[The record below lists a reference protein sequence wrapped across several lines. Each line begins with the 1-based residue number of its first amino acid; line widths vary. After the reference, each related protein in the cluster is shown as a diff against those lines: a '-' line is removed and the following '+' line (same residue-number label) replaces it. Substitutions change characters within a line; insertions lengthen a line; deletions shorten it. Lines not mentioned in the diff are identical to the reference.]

1 MTYRAPTSEI
11 EFLLEH
17 VLDFDRLSRT
27 ALYSEVTT
35 DTARAV
41 LSEVARLAE
50 EVLYPLNRVG
60 DEHPARL
67 ENGVVRTPPG
77 FREGYRA
84 LAQGGWVGINAD
96 PAYGGMGLSLTL
108 LACLADMAAGANMA
122 LALNPMLT
130 QGQIE
135 ALQNHADEAIKALYL
150 PKLISGA
157 WTGTMDLT
165 EPQAGSDVGALRT
178 KAEDN
183 GDGTWR
189 ISGQKIF
196 ITWGDHDVAENIC
209 HMVLARIPDAPE
221 GTRGI
226 SLFMVPKFLPDADGN
241 PGSANSVQTVSLEH
255 KMGIH
260 GSPTALM
267 EFDGATGWMIGA
279 PNSGMAAMFTMM
291 NNARLS
297 VGMQAVGT
305 ADAARQKAAAYARDR
320 KQGQTP
326 VGDGGGGII
335 DHADVRR
342 MLLTM
347 KARVFAARALCLD
360 TAISLDMAKA
370 TGEQAWAERGAF
382 LTPLAKAFGT
392 DSACEV
398 ADLGIQVHGGMGY
411 IEETGAAQYLR
422 DLWVARIYEGTN
434 GIQAM
439 DLVSRKM
446 ADGGAAARALLA
458 EVAETVDRL
467 EQVDPDMAA
476 KMRSAVAEMTEATDW
491 MVAQSDLN
499 DRFAGAV
506 EYLRA
511 FALTRGGH
519 YLARAA
525 LVDADT
531 GDRMALLT
539 FFVRHEMSQIA
550 GLCSAAGSG
559 ASLLYS
565 LDTDVLL
572 T

>member
-1 MTYRAPTSEI
+1 MTYRAPISEI
-11 EFLLEH
+11 EFLLAH
-17 VLDFDRLSRT
+17 VLDFKQLSRT
-27 ALYSEVTT
+27 APYSEVTI

-41 LSEVARLAE
+41 LSEIGRLAE
-50 EVLYPLNRVG
+50 QVLYPLNRTG
-60 DEHPARL
+60 DLHPATI
-67 ENGVVRTPPG
+67 ENGVVRTSPG
-77 FREGYRA
+77 FREAYRA

-96 PAYGGMGLSLTL
+96 PEYGGMGLSLTL
-108 LACLADMAAGANMA
+108 LAGLADMAAGANMA

-135 ALQNHADEAIKALYL
+135 ALQNHASDEIKALYL
-150 PKLISGA
+150 PKLVSGV

-165 EPQAGSDVGALRT
+165 EPQAGSDLGALRT
-178 KAEDN
+178 AAQEN

-209 HMVLARIPDAPE
+209 HMVLARVPDAPV

-226 SLFMVPKFLPDADGN
+226 SLFLVPKYLPDANGN
-241 PGSANSVQTVSLEH
+241 PGRANTLQAVSLEH
-255 KMGIH
+255 KVGIH

-267 EFDGATGWMIGA
+267 EFDGATGWMIGEA
-279 PNSGMAAMFTMM
+279 NSGMTAMFTMM

-305 ADAARQKAAAYARDR
+305 ADAARQKATAYARDR
-320 KQGQTP
+320 KQGETP
-326 VGDGGGGII
+326 VSDGCGGII

-347 KARVFAARALCLD
+347 KTRVFAARALCLD

-370 TGEQAWAERGAF
+370 TGDQAWAERGAF

-398 ADLGIQVHGGMGY
+398 ADLGMQVHGGMGY

-422 DLWVARIYEGTN
+422 DLRITRIYEGTN

-439 DLVSRKM
+439 DLVSRKL

-458 EVAETVDRL
+458 EVADTISRL
-467 EQVDPDMAA
+467 EQVDPDLALAMNC
-476 KMRSAVAEMTEATDW
+476 ELEAMNRTTDW
-491 MVAQSDLN
+491 MTDQSDLN

-511 FALTRGGH
+511 FALTLGGH

-525 LVDADT
+525 LADPDN
-531 GDRMALLT
+531 GDRMALLS

-559 ASLLYS
+559 AAMLYS
-565 LDTDVLL
+565 LDTDGLL

>member
-1 MTYRAPTSEI
+1 MTYRAPVAEI
-11 EFLLEH
+11 EFLLAH

-27 ALYSEVTT
+27 NLYAEVTAE
-35 DTARAV
+35 TARAV
-41 LSEVARLAE
+41 LSEIARLAE
-50 EVLYPLNRVG
+50 EVLYPLNRAG
-60 DEHPARL
+60 DKHPARL
-67 ENGVVRTPPG
+67 ENGVVRTSPG

-96 PAYGGMGLSLTL
+96 PDYGGMGLSLTL
-108 LACLADMAAGANMA
+108 LAGLADMAAGANMA

-135 ALQNHADEAIKALYL
+135 ALQNHAGDAIKALYL
-150 PKLISGA
+150 PKLISGE

-178 KAEDN
+178 GAEDN

-189 ISGQKIF
+189 ITGQKLF

-209 HMVLARIPDAPE
+209 HMVLARLPDAPE
-221 GTRGI
+221 GTKGI
-226 SLFMVPKFLPDADGN
+226 SLFMVPKFLPDADGD
-241 PGSANSVQTVSLEH
+241 PGKANSLRTVSLEH
-255 KMGIH
+255 KLGIH

-267 EFDGATGWMIGA
+267 DFDGATGWMIGE
-279 PNSGMAAMFTMM
+279 PNSGMGAMFTMM

-305 ADAARQKAAAYARDR
+305 ADAAFQKAVAYARDR
-320 KQGQTP
+320 RQGQTP
-326 VGDGGGGII
+326 VGDGSGAII

-342 MLLTM
+342 MALTM
-347 KARVFAARALCLD
+347 KSRITVARALCLD

-370 TGEQAWAERGAF
+370 TGEKVWAARGAF

-392 DSACEV
+392 DIACEV

-422 DLWVARIYEGTN
+422 DVRIARIYEGTN

-439 DLVSRKM
+439 DLVSRKL
-446 ADGGAAARALLA
+446 ADGGEAAWVLLA

-467 EQVDPDMAA
+467 EQVDPVLAGVMRAA
-476 KMRSAVAEMTEATDW
+476 LGAMTETTGW
-491 MVAQSDLN
+491 MTAQSDLN
-499 DRFAGAV
+499 SRFAGAV
-506 EYLRA
+506 EYLRG

-525 LVDADT
+525 LAEAGDA
-531 GDRMALLT
+531 DRMALLR
-539 FFVRHEMSQIA
+539 FFVHHEMSQIA
-550 GLCSAAGSG
+550 GLCSAACSG
-559 ASLLYS
+559 ASLLYL
-565 LDTDVLL
+565 LDTDAFL

>member
-1 MTYRAPTSEI
+1 MTYRAPVAEI
-11 EFLLEH
+11 EFLLAN
-17 VLDFDRLSRT
+17 VLDFAQLSGT
-27 ALYSEVTT
+27 ELYSEVTA

-41 LSEVARLAE
+41 LLEIGRLAE
-50 EVLYPLNRVG
+50 EVLYPLNRTG
-60 DEHPARL
+60 DQHPARL
-67 ENGVVRTPPG
+67 ENGVVRTSPG

-96 PAYGGMGLSLTL
+96 PEYGGMGLSLTL
-108 LACLADMAAGANMA
+108 LAGLADMAAGANMA

-135 ALQNHADEAIKALYL
+135 ALQNHASEAIKALYL
-150 PKLISGA
+150 PKLISGD

-178 KAEDN
+178 RAEDS
-183 GDGTWR
+183 GDGTYS
-189 ISGQKIF
+189 ITGQKLF

-209 HMVLARIPDAPE
+209 HLVLARLPGAPA
-221 GTRGI
+221 GTKGI

-241 PGSANSVQTVSLEH
+241 PGKANSLRVVSLEH

-305 ADAARQKAAAYARDR
+305 AEAAFQKAAEYARDR
-320 KQGQTP
+320 RQGRTP
-326 VGDGGGGII
+326 VGDGTGGII

-347 KARVFAARALCLD
+347 KSRITVARALCLD

-370 TGEQAWAERGAF
+370 TGKEAWAVRGAF

-392 DSACEV
+392 DIACEV

-422 DLWVARIYEGTN
+422 DVRISRIYEGTN

-439 DLVSRKM
+439 DLVSRKL

-458 EVAETVDRL
+458 EVADTADRL
-467 EQVDPDMAA
+467 AQVDPDLAA
-476 KMRSAVAEMTEATDW
+476 AMRGALEAVTEATEW
-491 MVAQSDLN
+491 MAAQPDVN

-506 EYLRA
+506 EYLRG
-511 FALTRGGH
+511 FALTIGGH

-525 LVDADT
+525 LADAADP
-531 GDRMALLT
+531 DRRAILR
-539 FFVRHEMSQIA
+539 FFVHHEMSQVA
-550 GLCSAAGSG
+550 GLCSAASSG
-559 ASLLYS
+559 ASQLYL
-565 LDTDVLL
+565 LDTDAFL

>member
-1 MTYRAPTSEI
+1 MTYRAPVAEI
-11 EFLLEH
+11 EFLLAN
-17 VLDFDRLSRT
+17 VLDFAQLSGT
-27 ALYSEVTT
+27 ELYSEVTA

-41 LSEVARLAE
+41 LLEIGRLAE
-50 EVLYPLNRVG
+50 EVLYPLNRTG
-60 DEHPARL
+60 DQHPARL
-67 ENGVVRTPPG
+67 ENGVVRTSPG

-96 PAYGGMGLSLTL
+96 PEYGGMGLSLTL
-108 LACLADMAAGANMA
+108 LAGLADMAAGANMA

-135 ALQNHADEAIKALYL
+135 ALQNHASEAIKALYL
-150 PKLISGA
+150 PKLISGD

-178 KAEDN
+178 RAEDS
-183 GDGTWR
+183 GDGTYS
-189 ISGQKIF
+189 ITGQKLF

-209 HMVLARIPDAPE
+209 HLVLARLPDAPQ
-221 GTRGI
+221 GTKGI

-241 PGSANSVQTVSLEH
+241 PDKANSLRTVSLEH

-267 EFDGATGWMIGA
+267 EFDGATGWMIGE

-305 ADAARQKAAAYARDR
+305 ADAAFQKAAAYARDR
-320 KQGQTP
+320 KQGRTP
-326 VGDGGGGII
+326 VGDGSGGII

-347 KARVFAARALCLD
+347 KSRITVARALCLD
-360 TAISLDMAKA
+360 TAISLDIAKA
-370 TGEQAWAERGAF
+370 TGEKAWAARGAF
-382 LTPLAKAFGT
+382 LTPVAKAFGT
-392 DSACEV
+392 DIACEV

-422 DLWVARIYEGTN
+422 DVRIARIYEGTN

-439 DLVSRKM
+439 DLVSRKL
-446 ADGGAAARALLA
+446 ADGGEVARALLA
-458 EVAETVDRL
+458 EVGETVDRL
-467 EQVDPDMAA
+467 EQVDPDL
-476 KMRSAVAEMTEATDW
+476 AVAMRNALGTMTEATGW
-491 MVAQSDLN
+491 MTAQSDLN

-506 EYLRA
+506 EYLRG

-525 LVDADT
+525 LAD
-531 GDRMALLT
+531 GGNADRMALLR
-539 FFVRHEMSQIA
+539 FFVRHEMSQVS
-550 GLCSAAGSG
+550 GLCSAASSG
-559 ASLLYS
+559 ASMLYL
-565 LDTDVLL
+565 LDTDAFL

>member
-1 MTYRAPTSEI
+1 MTYRAPVAEI
-11 EFLLEH
+11 EFLLTH

-27 ALYSEVTT
+27 DLYSEVTA

-41 LSEVARLAE
+41 LSEIGRLAE
-50 EVLYPLNRVG
+50 EVLYPLNRIG
-60 DEHPARL
+60 DQHPARL
-67 ENGVVRTPPG
+67 ENGVVRTSPG
-77 FREGYRA
+77 FRDGYRA
-84 LAQGGWVGINAD
+84 FAQGGWVGINAD
-96 PAYGGMGLSLTL
+96 PDYGGMGLSLTL
-108 LACLADMAAGANMA
+108 LAGLADMAAGANMA

-135 ALQNHADEAIKALYL
+135 ALQNHAGDAIKALYL
-150 PKLISGA
+150 PKLISGE

-178 KAEDN
+178 KAEDK
-183 GDGTWR
+183 GDGTYS
-189 ISGQKIF
+189 ITGQKLF
-196 ITWGDHDVAENIC
+196 ITWGDHDVAKNIC
-209 HMVLARIPDAPE
+209 HMVLARLPDAPQ
-221 GTRGI
+221 GTKGI
-226 SLFMVPKFLPDADGN
+226 SLFMVPKFLPNADGN
-241 PGSANSVQTVSLEH
+241 PGKANSLRTVSLEH

-267 EFDGATGWMIGA
+267 EFDGATGWMIGE

-305 ADAARQKAAAYARDR
+305 AEAAFQKAAAYARDR
-320 KQGQTP
+320 KQGRTP
-326 VGDGGGGII
+326 VGDGSGGII

-347 KARVFAARALCLD
+347 KSRITVARALCLD

-370 TGEQAWAERGAF
+370 TGEKAWAARGAF
-382 LTPLAKAFGT
+382 LTPVAKAFGT

-411 IEETGAAQYLR
+411 IEETGAEQYLR
-422 DLWVARIYEGTN
+422 DVRIARIYEGTN

-439 DLVSRKM
+439 DLVSRKL
-446 ADGGAAARALLA
+446 ADGGEAARALLA
-458 EVAETVDRL
+458 EVRETVDRL
-467 EQVDPDMAA
+467 DQVDPDLAA
-476 KMRSAVAEMTEATDW
+476 LMRPALGALTEATGW
-491 MVAQSDLN
+491 MTAQSDFN

-506 EYLRA
+506 EYLRG
-511 FALTRGGH
+511 FALTLGGH

-525 LVDADT
+525 LADT
-531 GDRMALLT
+531 GNADRMALLK
-539 FFVRHEMSQIA
+539 FFVHHEVSQVA
-550 GLCSAAGSG
+550 GLCSAASSG
-559 ASLLYS
+559 ASQLYL
-565 LDTDVLL
+565 LDTDAFL